1 MCGTCTGQDLQVNEI
16 DFLFASFLV
25 KPRRKEQYEKNI
37 EDMHFKEWKINMTC
51 ITELKLLFLSL
62 AMTYL

>member
-1 MCGTCTGQDLQVNEI
+1 MRGSCTGQDLQVNEI

-25 KPRRKEQYEKNI
+25 KLKRKEQYEKNI

-62 AMTYL
+62 TMTYL